1 MRGGRSCS
9 CSLGGSGGSQA
20 GTAQGVPAICGLT
33 PTEGRAEPAAA
44 WDLVTCMRT
53 HPISALTGAWS
64 RACAPTPNHGT
75 YWGLVTC
82 VCLHTPSWHLLG
94 PGHVCVLT
102 HPIMA
107 LTGAR
112 LVMCVLTH
120 PIMALIGA
128 GHSASSED
136 PLYQRSQPPQWLF
149 LLPASPQERRHVG
162 CRAGTS
168 PGPPTGAEYALGCPP
183 WGRPP
188 ECPARP
194 PCVSKRGDGCSE
206 GPTVLGW
213 EGSLLGPRSFG
224 GCNSS
229 PRLPEPKTGPA
240 GPAPP
245 HWASF
250 SLHPSRRLY
259 LFFMNS

>member
-1 MRGGRSCS
+1 MRV
-9 CSLGGSGGSQA
+9 L
-20 GTAQGVPAICGLT
+20 P
-33 PTEGRAEPAAA
+33 
-44 WDLVTCMRT
+44 
-53 HPISALTGAWS
+53 HPITALTGARS
-64 RACAPTPNHGT
+64 RVCAYTPHHGT
-75 YWGLVTC
+75 DWGPVTC
-82 VCLHTPSWHLLG
+82 VCLHTQSRHLLG
-94 PGHVCVLT
+94 PSHVCVLT

-112 LVMCVLTH
+112 
-120 PIMALIGA
+120 
-128 GHSASSED
+128 HSASSED

-149 LLPASPQERRHVG
+149 LLPASPQERRQAG

-188 ECPARP
+188 ECPPRP
-194 PCVSKRGDGCSE
+194 PCVSRRWDGRSE
-206 GPTVLGW
+206 GPTALGW
-213 EGSLLGPRSFG
+213 AGSLLGPCSFG

-229 PRLPEPKTGPA
+229 PRLPEPKAGPA
-240 GPAPP
+240 GPALP